1 MHEAKDSAMNLEDL
15 YTQVNCQTLFFLII
29 KDYVWKIYD
38 LKRKFQ
44 STTGRRISIE
54 ELNQLEKQKMSK
66 AATSLKTEIEKITK
80 GSSAKWI
87 QELKTFTEVLA

>member
-1 MHEAKDSAMNLEDL
+1 
-15 YTQVNCQTLFFLII
+15 
-29 KDYVWKIYD
+29 
-38 LKRKFQ
+38 
-44 STTGRRISIE
+44 
-54 ELNQLEKQKMSK
+54 MSK